1 MTLEIKKYRNEIQEL
16 KIKKTLLKEDI
27 LSLHESIEEFEKEQK
42 VYLESKEILSIVS
55 KATQLNFAEYIQSLV
70 TVALKAVYGDDIEF
84 VVEIK
89 DDGWYLMVKEIG
101 GVEAYFP
108 KDEEGSGV
116 LDIISLALRVVMWSI
131 QKPLSRNFMYLDEPM
146 KAIGNGVLLENAIS
160 MIKDINKKLGI
171 QFLINTHVE
180 EIAALGDKT
189 FYVDKKNGISKVYS
203 EGGEK
208 EEKQIRGKR
217 LKRG

>member
-1 MTLEIKKYRNEIQEL
+1 MTLEIKRYREEIQEL
-16 KIKKTLLKEDI
+16 KIRKNILKDEI
-27 LSLHESIEEFEKEQK
+27 FSLHERIEELEKEIGI
-42 VYLESKEILSIVS
+42 YLESKEVLSIVS

-70 TVALKAVYGDDIEF
+70 TVALKAVYGDIEF
-84 VVEIK
+84 IVEIK
-89 DDGWYLMVKEIG
+89 DDGWYLMVKERG
-101 GVEAYFP
+101 GEEAYFP

-146 KAIGNGVLLENAIS
+146 KAIGIGTLLENAIS

-171 QFLINTHVE
+171 QFIINTHVE

-189 FYVDKKNGISKVYS
+189 FYVNKENGISNVYS
-203 EGGEK
+203 EGGE
-208 EEKQIRGKR
+208 ERKQIRGRR